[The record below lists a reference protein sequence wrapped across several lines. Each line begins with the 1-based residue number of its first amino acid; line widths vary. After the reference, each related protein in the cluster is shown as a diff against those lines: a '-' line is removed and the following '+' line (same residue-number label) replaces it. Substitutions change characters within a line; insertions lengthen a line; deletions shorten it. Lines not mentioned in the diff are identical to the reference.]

1 MQIKLIFTLSLIL
14 KVRVFGTPKW
24 SVVLLRNELLIQQI
38 SINNNN
44 NNISF
49 ICMTIIM

>member
-24 SVVLLRNELLIQQI
+24 PLALLRNKLLIQQI
-38 SINNNN
+38 SIRTTNWATP
-44 NNISF
+44 S
-49 ICMTIIM
+49 

>member
-24 SVVLLRNELLIQQI
+24 SVVLLRHELLIQQI
-38 SINNNN
+38 SIRK
-44 NNISF
+44 
-49 ICMTIIM
+49 TH